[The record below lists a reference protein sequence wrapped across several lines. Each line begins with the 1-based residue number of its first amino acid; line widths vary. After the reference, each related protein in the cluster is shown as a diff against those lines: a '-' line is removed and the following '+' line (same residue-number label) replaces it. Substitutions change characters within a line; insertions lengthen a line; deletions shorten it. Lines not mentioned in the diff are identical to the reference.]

1 MIVKFSI
8 IFLIFFIFRLQAQE
22 IKLYVGGTEF
32 TTSIKTLL
40 NTESALKNY
49 VVRYELKTE
58 RTPELITI
66 DRSPKHFDTILN
78 FLRDGDVPL
87 PVNELVLAEVRQEA
101 EFFRLNGLIQL
112 CDVKSATVK
121 KVTISDC
128 EAKNVFKDHFKPA
141 IINDDQKMVEILAN
155 IDKKPV
161 LIVSFYIPR
170 NGLIHFPSG
179 FTFKTFVELY
189 QNRLDVYFKV
199 THYATDDEQPTSN
212 WSFGIYGKRKD
223 CDIIRSGPLLNFMA
237 DLEEK
242 IQQYFA
248 KEEEEERKLEIV
260 IE

>member
-1 MIVKFSI
+1 MV
-8 IFLIFFIFRLQAQE
+8 Q
-22 IKLYVGGTEF
+22 
-32 TTSIKTLL
+32 
-40 NTESALKNY
+40 
-49 VVRYELKTE
+49 KTE

-155 IDKKPV
+155 IDKKVLNYTFQFSLTRCIFSAGVNRFLLHSTKWIDSFPV
-161 LIVSFYIPR
+161 
-170 NGLIHFPSG
+170 GIHVQDFCRALPEPIG
-179 FTFKTFVELY
+179 CLF
-189 QNRLDVYFKV
+189 Q
-199 THYATDDEQPTSN
+199 
-212 WSFGIYGKRKD
+212 
-223 CDIIRSGPLLNFMA
+223 
-237 DLEEK
+237 
-242 IQQYFA
+242 
-248 KEEEEERKLEIV
+248 
-260 IE
+260 